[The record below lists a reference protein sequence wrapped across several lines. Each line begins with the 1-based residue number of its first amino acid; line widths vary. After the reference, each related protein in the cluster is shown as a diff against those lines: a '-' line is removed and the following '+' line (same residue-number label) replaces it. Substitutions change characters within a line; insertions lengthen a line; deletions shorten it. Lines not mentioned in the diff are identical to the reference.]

1 MLPPSLECGSHAAA
15 FPEEEMDQDRLTA
28 AEWEAFRQSM
38 GYSPEELDAF
48 RADARREYVMQ
59 NANRLDAWRIVA
71 EVIASHGC
79 AAGHHAGDRFLF
91 SPHGTYLSAQGP
103 ERPCLQVFVA
113 VAPAVAVMQERI
125 IAGLSPEAY
134 LFTHV
139 GCVDVGLA
147 CGGWGRIALR
157 LSAEPA

>member
-1 MLPPSLECGSHAAA
+1 
-15 FPEEEMDQDRLTA
+15 MDEDRLSP

-38 GYSPEELDAF
+38 GYSPDELAAF
-48 RADARREYVMQ
+48 RADSRREYVMQ
-59 NANRLDAWRIVA
+59 HADRLDAWRIVA
-71 EVIASHGC
+71 AVVASHGC
-79 AAGHHAGDRFLF
+79 AAGHRSGDRFVF
-91 SPHGTYLSAQGP
+91 SPHGVYLCAQGP
-103 ERPCLQVFVA
+103 QRPCIQVFVA

-147 CGGWGRIALR
+147 CGGWGHVALR